1 MTSLQSDLLD
11 ITVLALFPPR
21 IPGATEPVEGAHLG
35 VSLRIYDLTPMGL
48 RVDVDPYLDQAPGD
62 TVSINLN
69 GQTAIVS
76 TQTDTA
82 SSITTLYIPKKML
95 LAGIVNRLTCTITR
109 GSQNMGTSE
118 PPLEMLYN
126 AVRPGNVDRFP
137 NVEGHSELELIL
149 PDAIK
154 NGVGPDFVSAQV
166 CVSYPYCRAYDRIWL
181 NCNGYPVYHTVT
193 PGEAPAPPD
202 PGSDT
207 PTHVCFTVTR
217 ADLEQARDNP
227 QFNFSYTVTDQLG
240 NNPDPNNPWSASQ
253 IVDVDLGGNRLPAPI
268 LREILDDANDDPNT
282 IDLEKLRSNDLSVV
296 ILTGD
301 GRFQKGDSIAI
312 TYIATLPGQPDV
324 VVQVTGVVE
333 TDPFG
338 QKKPC
343 VLLVPNDKVLANS
356 VVRVNYQ
363 LIRNG
368 VIIATSRTANARV
381 IGEGLPNLLPPSLI
395 KSANG
400 VLDPLDPANRQ
411 GATGRVEVLG
421 FRPGDTVQLIVNGA
435 PGAGS
440 PTFQPKPLNTNS
452 RANFPLSKAFIA
464 ANLGKVVTLRY
475 VLFRNGTPYDSQELT
490 VSIGKIPDNHPALPT
505 PAIDGATGNE
515 LEVSKLQASDRLW
528 VIEWLLQVIGQCVWL
543 RYEGIDA
550 NGTAVTFDDRK
561 GEPHTTLPG
570 FSSPVPLAWLKL
582 LKNGSVL
589 TIRFSVNF
597 DGVSDNATATTFPV
611 QTYTVS
617 VLVDERPAINSVNGG
632 GVEIPN
638 GGSTT
643 ATSITLT
650 GTATAGQQVEIR
662 DGNNVIATVDVD
674 ADRNWSTTITV
685 AAGAR
690 SLTAKALYGAGQTS
704 APWILTVLSE
714 LIFDT
719 STISL
724 NGQLILLNKVIY
736 VWPQNTYIS
745 RVASGGIPPYAYSS
759 SNAGIAAVDIYGNI
773 SSRGNGV
780 AIITVRDSASQ
791 TKSCQ
796 VIVSNVMPA
805 SFTGVVP
812 YAAAASRGRIL
823 TRDELI
829 LVRTT
834 YNTVHRLD
842 SDWQDAGPAGNF
854 WSSTSAGSGV
864 VRAVHLFN
872 GTEDIAHTAPNYA
885 PIRALVV

>member
-1 MTSLQSDLLD
+1 MNDQTDLPD
-11 ITVLALFPPR
+11 IVPVDMSAFGITPPDFSANAFDNITPDNTVLALFPPR

-95 LAGIVNRLTCTITR
+95 LAGIVNRLTYTITR

-166 CVSYPYCRAYDRIWL
+166 CVSYPYCRAYDVIWL

-240 NNPDPNNPWSASQ
+240 NNPDPNNPWSASH

-282 IDLEKLRSNDLSVV
+282 IDLEKLGSNDLSVV

-343 VLLVPNDKVLANS
+343 ILLVPNDKVLANS
-356 VVRVNYQ
+356 VVRVSYQ

-400 VLDPLDPANRQ
+400 VLDPLDPANLQ

-421 FRPGDTVQLIVNGA
+421 YRPGDTVQLIVVGA

-452 RANFPLSKAFIA
+452 QADFQLDKAFIA
-464 ANLGKVVTLRY
+464 ANMGKVVTLRY

-490 VSIGKIPDNHPALPT
+490 VSIGKIPDSHPSLPI
-505 PAIDGATGNE
+505 PAIDGATGNA
-515 LEVSKLQASDRLW
+515 LDVTKLQASDLLR
-528 VIEWLLQVIGQCVWL
+528 VSEWPHQATGQPVWSS
-543 RYEGIDA
+543 YEGIDA
-550 NGTAVTFDDRK
+550 NGTAVTFEDRK

-570 FSSPVPLAWLKL
+570 FSSPVPLAWLKS

-589 TIRFSVNF
+589 KITFRVNF
-597 DGVSDNATATTFPV
+597 DGVSNSATATSFPV
-611 QTYTVS
+611 RTYIVSQHLEIDQTTM
-617 VLVDERPAINSVNGG
+617 VLNGLKLVQSYGWASKEVTGNTATRLPQG
-632 GVEIPN
+632 GVPPYIFA
-638 GGSTT
+638 STDP
-643 ATSITLT
+643 S
-650 GTATAGQQVEIR
+650 V
-662 DGNNVIATVDVD
+662 ATVDAGGKVSGIKNGG
-674 ADRNWSTTITV
+674 ATIQVTD
-685 AAGAR
+685 AAGASVSYPVSVSR
-690 SLTAKALYGAGQTS
+690 VYRMLINNTLMYARDALAWGQAQGVSIYDGEPYSAIANNFSNIQQLFAQAGPTGRRWQCGMYQYS
-704 APWILTVLSE
+704 
-714 LIFDT
+714 
-719 STISL
+719 
-724 NGQLILLNKVIY
+724 NGQIVIY
-736 VWPQNTYIS
+736 SLWYDPTY
-745 RVASGGIPPYAYSS
+745 G
-759 SNAGIAAVDIYGNI
+759 
-773 SSRGNGV
+773 
-780 AIITVRDSASQ
+780 
-791 TKSCQ
+791 
-796 VIVSNVMPA
+796 
-805 SFTGVVP
+805 
-812 YAAAASRGRIL
+812 L
-823 TRDELI
+823 T
-829 LVRTT
+829 
-834 YNTVHRLD
+834 
-842 SDWQDAGPAGNF
+842 
-854 WSSTSAGSGV
+854 GSGLGYPQV
-864 VRAVHLFN
+864 GDRLLQSAFCAVL
-872 GTEDIAHTAPNYA
+872 T
-885 PIRALVV
+885 